1 MALGGHAAPPL
12 DAVPPVA
19 YLKSKRPTPEQGA
32 ASYPDQGGM
41 SMATMRPFGF
51 PGTLNPFR
59 ELRRL
64 QDEMSQLAGAFAPA
78 GGLAAVGGFPAV
90 NVYAGRDGIAVMAEL
105 PGVEKDD
112 LEVHAHRDTLTLR
125 GTRRPATDK
134 EEAYHRWERRG
145 GAFTRTLQLP
155 FRVYPER
162 IEAQLENGVL
172 RLSLARPEEDKP
184 RRIEIRG

>member
-1 MALGGHAAPPL
+1 
-12 DAVPPVA
+12 
-19 YLKSKRPTPEQGA
+19 
-32 ASYPDQGGM
+32 
-41 SMATMRPFGF
+41 
-51 PGTLNPFR
+51 
-59 ELRRL
+59 
-64 QDEMSQLAGAFAPA
+64 
-78 GGLAAVGGFPAV
+78 V
-90 NVYAGRDGIAVMAEL
+90 NVYAGRDGIAVVAEL

-125 GTRRPATDK
+125 GTRRPAADK

-155 FRVYPER
+155 FRVDPER